1 MPSVLEESEGKK
13 ETIPFINTI
22 TIITITI
29 IIITITVITLRY
41 FLPRPV

>member
-1 MPSVLEESEGKK
+1 MPSVLEESEDKK
-13 ETIPFINTI
+13 EKIPLINTI

-41 FLPRPV
+41 SLPRPV

>member
-1 MPSVLEESEGKK
+1 MPSVLEESEDKK
-13 ETIPFINTI
+13 ENIPLINTI